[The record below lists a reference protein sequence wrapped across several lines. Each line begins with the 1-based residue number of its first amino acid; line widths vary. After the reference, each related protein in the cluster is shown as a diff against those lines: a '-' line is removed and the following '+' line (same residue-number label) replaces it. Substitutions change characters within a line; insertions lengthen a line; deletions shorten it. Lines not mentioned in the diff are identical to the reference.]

1 MHSSA
6 IQTELKPTGAG
17 AFSPATL
24 PPCRLCLIVFLSLP
38 PPLPVPA
45 PPSLLDF
52 PPPAATRSSSV
63 GRRSRGGADR
73 KAGGMRVKVAQ
84 KGSDMN
90 QFKRATGS
98 RSGHFCQQ
106 ASRTTT
112 VKTGQRALDYSGRC
126 LKEFFSKSNVNKQ
139 YINRRYICNMIQKKA
154 KQ

>member
-45 PPSLLDF
+45 PLSLLVS
-52 PPPAATRSSSV
+52 PPGGDPLFLGGTQVEREERTR
-63 GRRSRGGADR
+63 RRE
-73 KAGGMRVKVAQ
+73 GMRVKVAQ

-90 QFKRATGS
+90 KFKRATGS
-98 RSGHFCQQ
+98 HSGHFCQQ

-139 YINRRYICNMIQKKA
+139 YINIR
-154 KQ
+154 